1 MNPVVVLGA
10 TGSVGQQTLVV
21 SRHIGAPVAGIGA
34 RTGSKKLAEL
44 ADALPEATVAIA
56 SPTVEERED
65 FARFG
70 SRVAFGSDAIDELAS
85 TRGSTV
91 VNGIVGAAGLSA
103 SVAALN
109 AGNRLAL
116 ANKES
121 LVAAGGVLTATALAG
136 GGEIIPVDSEHSA
149 LFQCM
154 VGEDRQAVIRM
165 LLTASG
171 GPFLGRAPDELADV
185 TPAEAL
191 AHPTWSMGNRITIDS
206 ATLMNKGFEVIEAH
220 VLFGIPYDA
229 LEVVVHPQ
237 SIVHSLV
244 EFVDGSLKAHVGE
257 PDMRVPIQYALT
269 YPDRAPSML
278 EPFRLAG
285 LELTFETP
293 DLQAFP
299 ALRIAYEAGRTGDG
313 APTVLNAADEV
324 AVDAFLSG
332 RLGFLGIA
340 EVVERTLDTIQ
351 ADEPADL
358 NDVASLDLEA
368 RERAGEF
375 LGRVC

>member
-1 MNPVVVLGA
+1 M
-10 TGSVGQQTLVV
+10 
-21 SRHIGAPVAGIGA
+21 AGIGA